1 MSKSI
6 EASRVGSKASAVLRL
21 TEVLSFLSLLHESE
35 VGIFTG
41 GQALE
46 DSVALEAFRVRPQYK
61 TDVSMVSATIAL
73 VSARVGRYEN
83 HCNPT
88 NVCICPGAYI
98 SQCEFSLTIQLAS
111 EKELRYLC
119 SSCAFSLN
127 FGRPACPLITA
138 VLLASFFSELTPHAS
153 AHESPKSVLVEGP
166 TGDMSK
172 GWRHPGK
179 FCKRISFPDAVR
191 LNWPQTDLRVSLT
204 QNRPPP
210 R

>member
-1 MSKSI
+1 MTNALQSVLKFTL
-6 EASRVGSKASAVLRL
+6 ASPKRAETLFSVRACWTFWSAGCGFQFWVRINCPILASHRA
-21 TEVLSFLSLLHESE
+21 EHK
-35 VGIFTG
+35 
-41 GQALE
+41 
-46 DSVALEAFRVRPQYK
+46 VA
-61 TDVSMVSATIAL
+61 
-73 VSARVGRYEN
+73 
-83 HCNPT
+83 
-88 NVCICPGAYI
+88 NVCICPDAYI

-119 SSCAFSLN
+119 SSYAFSLN

-191 LNWPQTDLRVSLT
+191 LNWPQTALRVSLT